1 MCISQH
7 LSFCDLL
14 ANFSIAP
21 TQLAPSGW
29 RIMAGFVVL
38 HHYAG
43 MPLSEVTKRAV
54 EHILEGM
61 DRMLNN
67 QEM

>member
-1 MCISQH
+1 MCISLH
-7 LSFCDLL
+7 PFFCDVL

-21 TQLAPSGW
+21 TQLAPNGW

-43 MPLSEVTKRAV
+43 MPLSEVTKTAV

-67 QEM
+67 QGM